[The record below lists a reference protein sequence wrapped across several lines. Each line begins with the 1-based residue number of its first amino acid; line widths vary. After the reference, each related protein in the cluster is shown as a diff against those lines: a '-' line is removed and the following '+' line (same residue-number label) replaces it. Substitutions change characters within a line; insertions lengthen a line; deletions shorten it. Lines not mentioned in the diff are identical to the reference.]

1 MDGTT
6 SPLRTSFHRIIL
18 MGMTPKGSFF
28 KGGVDCSGVE
38 TMNKPWVFDQLEDLM
53 FLLCGLEKPQPEDAV
68 DADDAYADEDDSPGG
83 DSGYEPTEKEL
94 ELLRKLTAIVLD
106 GPNVNKG
113 ALKEF
118 EKKYP
123 WVSCLICAC
132 HCLSG
137 FSRLCSSCIQWQLC
151 SSWQATLA
159 TSFVAASGCASK

>member
-1 MDGTT
+1 MLSSHAG
-6 SPLRTSFHRIIL
+6 
-18 MGMTPKGSFF
+18 
-28 KGGVDCSGVE
+28 
-38 TMNKPWVFDQLEDLM
+38 
-53 FLLCGLEKPQPEDAV
+53 DAH
-68 DADDAYADEDDSPGG
+68 EDDSPGG
-83 DSGYEPTEKEL
+83 DSGYEPSEK

-137 FSRLCSSCIQWQLC
+137 FFKAAFKLPSV
-151 SSWQATLA
+151 ATVFKQVVVEGA
-159 TSFVAASGCASK
+159 TMS